1 MRRSRTGPGLADPKA
16 SWRRQGSW
24 DWADGSELGRHKE
37 SGRMTRRLLSTWGCR
52 RRLNKKGKLTMK
64 NALFSWS
71 NCDKMKKNW
80 WKVEQS
86 RGEWEN
92 LWGLFDLLLV
102 IVWILNLSL
111 FPLSQQPSPSHA
123 PPTFC
128 VVRVFLRLWVS
139 LSSSLGAQ
147 WGWLNFFFKEKII
160 KNY

>member
-1 MRRSRTGPGLADPKA
+1 MRRSRTGPGVVDPKA

-37 SGRMTRRLLSTWGCR
+37 SGMMTRRLSSTWGCR

-111 FPLSQQPSPSHA
+111 FPLSQQPSPSHS
-123 PPTFC
+123 PPTFLWLGFFFAYGF
-128 VVRVFLRLWVS
+128 RFLLLWV
-139 LSSSLGAQ
+139 LSGDDSISFLKKK
-147 WGWLNFFFKEKII
+147 L
-160 KNY
+160 

>member
-1 MRRSRTGPGLADPKA
+1 MRRSRTGPGLVDPKA

-71 NCDKMKKNW
+71 SCDKMKKNW
-80 WKVEQS
+80 RKEEQS

-111 FPLSQQPSPSHA
+111 FPLSQQPSPSHS
-123 PPTFC
+123 PPTFLWLGFFFAYGF
-128 VVRVFLRLWVS
+128 RFLLLWV
-139 LSSSLGAQ
+139 LSGDDSI
-147 WGWLNFFFKEKII
+147 FFLKK
-160 KNY
+160 KL